1 MFALAHSCPLL
12 VSERITSRGP
22 HTGLKEGR
30 REREAG
36 RGERKGETRLGRQ
49 GSVRDSKA
57 GLPRTHLWLKGGS
70 RRQSRRRD
78 KLRNFDWLAGGGGL
92 HLRQNHSRLWI
103 QAAAAAA
110 VTPLHSNAHRAVTAM
125 PLQLP
130 QCVLAGSPLQA
141 RHRRSHRPPAV

>member
-22 HTGLKEGR
+22 HTGLKK
-30 REREAG
+30 
-36 RGERKGETRLGRQ
+36 GERKGKSEGGRGVARQ
-49 GSVRDSKA
+49 GRGGVRGSKA
-57 GLPRTHLWLKGGS
+57 GLPVTHLWLKGGS

-103 QAAAAAA
+103 QAAA
-110 VTPLHSNAHRAVTAM
+110 VTPLHCNAHGAVTAT
-125 PLQLP
+125 PL
-130 QCVLAGSPLQA
+130 
-141 RHRRSHRPPAV
+141 